1 MSCLVVVLCFV
12 FIFGNVFLFSG
23 SLWNDL
29 EGNPFAILMGLVSII
44 ADFIL
49 FGWII
54 LSIANRIRQI
64 RQRKLQ
70 ENSNAIKTEIDRIIT
85 RYSYPDIL
93 IMSSPSQKDE
103 FELLQPNEKIIRSV
117 NQYREE
123 TTNIRSNLAELLMH
137 NNAILSCPECCS
149 DDQRIS
155 FLRKQTTRL
164 EELKRTIVALN
175 SEYSKH
181 RITLPDD
188 DDGAIFLLRNALTI
202 LQNSKIIKEDGAIS
216 LHEFLNNSKL
226 PIELY
231 FFKFST
237 PPICMSFKS
246 FTLYLFPKTI
256 LVFREGNYISAIT
269 PNELNIIGTP
279 VEKSVKYSDGKYIS
293 DIVDVDSK
301 CVQVGTTIKTC
312 MHVCKDGTPDLR
324 YSYNPSIEY
333 RIDRMIHGKVIFEIA
348 GFRTAF
354 IFSSHKALE
363 EIGKASRLYCCLDKS
378 FLHNKE
384 LVSYEHDLGHIFKAN
399 EPIDNSQFLI
409 TQEKD
414 PYNFNQKDKIVA
426 KFDALFSKCLTPQEI
441 IREYAASVESQ
452 ELIDPTNI
460 ERLFS
465 YLQTHSKFTSFNW
478 TIEYI
483 QDLLSEQIKRSINI
497 SQKKLDENINKE
509 QLTSPISER
518 NKGEFTTA
526 FAEFHVTQED
536 ETVELG
542 YSPQK
547 INYQLSNIKKTL
559 SKEPYKRFK
568 RMRGVR
574 AQQSSE
580 FSVNGIVISISGN
593 DSASQFVAQAKFMET
608 FEDNYEN
615 HADFKC
621 YYSTYM
627 DMNDEQL
634 RTYFSWR
641 TKVRKGQVE
650 ATDLSYAFVY
660 IYELLNLIGVSSAD
674 EGMRHLLTF
683 WSSFRSYNDKID
695 QYLTRWVK
703 DFYIYYRL
711 KCSYKRVL
719 DQYPEGVLKE
729 SFAQEEI
736 YRHNY
741 QNKIDYLNQLS
752 SYKYLKSR
760 YFESELGYT
769 LIECIPLVLTR
780 VDAYLGEHGISF
792 PTLLLGSIITDK
804 WWRPFSRAV
813 VDVKTPSG
821 SFIVKINENE
831 EYSFANGKWQS
842 KEPQRRYYSNLL
854 GYIIKTTEAELR
866 ELTGFKWKLKPNIKS
881 ITNDYLKDK
890 QALRLVNNPEFTEVI
905 RDVVKTYFSSSGIC
919 PQVYKLVAQ
928 DDDIPIKPV
937 EVNVDKSKLEAIRY
951 AANEIQDRLVIDEGE
966 DGLIQNGAATAIEE
980 MDVIT
985 ASIIGEQEK
994 NASSQGQEIALTEL
1008 QRICISIITSG
1019 QNVNSRIK
1027 ALSIANGTLPE
1038 VLIEYINE
1046 LLYEYFGD
1054 NVIDSAADV
1063 PYIYNDYLN
1072 DVKEIIKE
1080 N

>member
-1 MSCLVVVLCFV
+1 MSCLVIVLCFI

-29 EGNPFAILMGLVSII
+29 EGNPFASLMVLVSII
-44 ADFIL
+44 ADIVL
-49 FGWII
+49 LGWII
-54 LSIANRIRQI
+54 ISIANRIRQT

-70 ENSNAIKTEIDRIIT
+70 EKSNAIKTEIDRIIT

-103 FELLQPNEKIIRSV
+103 FGLLQPNEKIIQSV

-123 TTNIRSNLAELLMH
+123 TSNIRSDLAELFRH

-149 DDQRIS
+149 DDQRLS
-155 FLRKQTTRL
+155 FLHKQTTWL
-164 EELKRTIVALN
+164 EEIKGSIAALN
-175 SEYSKH
+175 SEYSKY
-181 RITLPDD
+181 RITLPED
-188 DDGAIFLLRNALTI
+188 DDGAIILLRDALTI
-202 LQNSKIIKEDGAIS
+202 LQNSKIIKEDGS
-216 LHEFLNNSKL
+216 TPLREFLDNSKL
-226 PIELY
+226 PIELN

-237 PPICMSFKS
+237 PPICMAFKP
-246 FTLYLFPKTI
+246 FTFCLFPKTI
-256 LVFREGNYISAIT
+256 LVFREGNFLSAIT
-269 PNELNIIGTP
+269 PNELKIIDTP
-279 VEKSVKYSDGKYIS
+279 IEKSVKYSGGKYIS

-301 CVQVGTTIKTC
+301 CIQVGTTIKTW

-333 RIDRMIHGKVIFEIA
+333 RIDRMIHGKVTFEIA

-354 IFSSHKALE
+354 DFSSHNALE
-363 EIGKASRLYCCLDKS
+363 EIGKAARLYCCLDKS
-378 FLHNKE
+378 FLHNKQ

-399 EPIDNSQFLI
+399 EPIDNSRLLI
-409 TQEKD
+409 TQEKEPFD
-414 PYNFNQKDKIVA
+414 FNQKNK
-426 KFDALFSKCLTPQEI
+426 
-441 IREYAASVESQ
+441 
-452 ELIDPTNI
+452 
-460 ERLFS
+460 
-465 YLQTHSKFTSFNW
+465 
-478 TIEYI
+478 TI
-483 QDLLSEQIKRSINI
+483 
-497 SQKKLDENINKE
+497 
-509 QLTSPISER
+509 
-518 NKGEFTTA
+518 
-526 FAEFHVTQED
+526 AEFHVTQED
-536 ETVELG
+536 ETVESW

-547 INYQLSNIKKTL
+547 INYQLSNMKKAL

-568 RMRGVR
+568 KMRAVR
-574 AQQSSE
+574 AQQSSG
-580 FSVNGIVISISGN
+580 FSVNGIVIPISGN
-593 DSASQFVAQAKFMET
+593 DNASQFVAQAKFMET
-608 FEDNYEN
+608 FEDNYEI

-641 TKVRKGQVE
+641 TKVRNGQVE

-660 IYELLNLIGVSSAD
+660 IYELLNLIGVASAE
-674 EGMRHLLTF
+674 EGMRQLLTF
-683 WSSFRSYNDKID
+683 WSRFRSYDDKID
-695 QYLTRWVK
+695 QYVKRWVK

-711 KCSYKRVL
+711 KCSYKSVL
-719 DQYPEGVLKE
+719 DQYPEGVPKE
-729 SFAQEEI
+729 SFGQEEI

-741 QNKIDYLNQLS
+741 QNKGAYLNQLS
-752 SYKYLKSR
+752 SHKYLKSK

-780 VDAYLGEHGISF
+780 VDTYLGEHGISL
-792 PTLLLGSIITDK
+792 PTLLLGSIITNE

-813 VDVKTPSG
+813 VDVKSPSG

-842 KEPQRRYYSNLL
+842 KELQRHYHSNLL

-866 ELTGFKWKLKPNIKS
+866 ELTGYKWKLKPNIKS
-881 ITNDYLKDK
+881 ITYDYLQDK
-890 QALRLVNNPEFTEVI
+890 NALRIVNDPDFTEVI
-905 RDVVKTYFSSSGIC
+905 RDVVKTYFASSGIC

-928 DDDIPIKPV
+928 DDDIPIEPV

-966 DGLIQNGAATAIEE
+966 DDLTQTGTDTPIEE

-994 NASSQGQEIALTEL
+994 NASGQGQEIALTES

-1027 ALSIANGTLPE
+1027 ELSIAIGTLPE
-1038 VLIEYINE
+1038 VLIECINE
-1046 LLYEYFGD
+1046 LLFEDFGD

-1063 PYIYNDYLN
+1063 PYIYNDYLD